1 MINKM
6 VKITFVIGVLLIA
19 LIFEKNPVWG
29 IFIVGIYILFR
40 FRKRKYNSSKG
51 LIESGEKNTYM
62 MIYAINQGFQSICDA
77 INAQDT
83 DIYYENEK
91 KPNKFFKKNAVGMN
105 IYKN

>member
-1 MINKM
+1 
-6 VKITFVIGVLLIA
+6 
-19 LIFEKNPVWG
+19 
-29 IFIVGIYILFR
+29 
-40 FRKRKYNSSKG
+40 
-51 LIESGEKNTYM
+51 